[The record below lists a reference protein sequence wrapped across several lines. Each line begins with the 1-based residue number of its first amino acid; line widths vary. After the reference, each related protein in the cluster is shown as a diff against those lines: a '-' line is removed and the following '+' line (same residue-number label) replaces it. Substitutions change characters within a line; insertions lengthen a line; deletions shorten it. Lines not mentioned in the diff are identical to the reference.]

1 MCVYIYVDI
10 YKIFS
15 LLKINLK
22 SSLKLKVVEGSNL
35 LLNIKLCESCFL
47 KKKRKEKFFCI
58 FSFLSTDCPAF
69 KIEQ

>member
-35 LLNIKLCESCFL
+35 LLNIKLCGSCFL
-47 KKKRKEKFFCI
+47 KKKKKSSSVYSL
-58 FSFLSTDCPAF
+58 FSALTAQHSR
-69 KIEQ
+69 